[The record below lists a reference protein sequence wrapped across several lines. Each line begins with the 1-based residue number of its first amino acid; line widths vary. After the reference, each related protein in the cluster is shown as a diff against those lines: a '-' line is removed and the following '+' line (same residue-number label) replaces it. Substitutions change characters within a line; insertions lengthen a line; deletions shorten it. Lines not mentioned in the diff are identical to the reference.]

1 MPSLAERYKREV
13 GPSFTFQK
21 GHPIVRGYFINS
33 VRNTLVPIEGNW
45 GINGLGREKFETR
58 PFFRSFVQI
67 LMQILRYRFSLKI
80 DLDVVVMRSD
90 KKIYYCYFFFFLI
103 IFKQVESLKVEDFE
117 RDFEQVYYFQFVIF
131 NSDDNCRYP
140 YISITSIYYFYILYF
155 LYFCIFVFLYIVYI
169 YFIYIFF
176 YFVFF
181 FKKFSFQSSP
191 SIIANFSLQNT
202 YIQIFLQYLSNKYF
216 RML

>member
-21 GHPIVRGYFINS
+21 GHPIVREYFINS
-33 VRNTLVPIEGNW
+33 VRNTLVSIKGNW

-103 IFKQVESLKVEDFE
+103 IFKQESLKVEDFE

-140 YISITSIYYFYILYF
+140 YISITSVYYFYILYF
-155 LYFCIFVFLYIVYI
+155 FVFLYFCIFIYRLYLFY
-169 YFIYIFF
+169 IYIFLF
-176 YFVFF
+176 RFLFQKIFFSEFPQYYCEFLASKHLHTNFFTVFVE
-181 FKKFSFQSSP
+181 
-191 SIIANFSLQNT
+191 
-202 YIQIFLQYLSNKYF
+202 
-216 RML
+216 